1 MSQFLLEI
9 GMEEIPARFLV
20 DLRDQLKDRVED
32 FLTASRINFE
42 SLESF
47 ATPRRLAVR
56 VNGLA
61 EGQTSL
67 EEEIRGPSLKVA
79 KNEDGTWS
87 KATQGFL
94 RGQGLEEEAV
104 FVKEVKGTDYIFVN
118 KKAAQEKTS
127 SVLKNIVSVLEDMHF
142 PVSMRWGNQ
151 QIEYIRPVHW
161 LVSLLDEQV
170 IPISFARINSDRYTR
185 GHRFLGS
192 REPLCLPH
200 ASEYEKILEEGF
212 VIADFEERQNEIYHQ
227 IQEIA
232 EDNNWDVPD
241 NPELLEEVTALVEWP
256 TAFYGDFEEVYLQIP
271 HIMVITAMRD
281 HQRYF
286 YALNSESKDL
296 LPVFISVR
304 NGDEN
309 HIENV
314 VKGNQKVLRA
324 RLADSLF
331 FYEEDLK
338 HTLEYFV
345 QQLDRVNEHFKLG
358 TFAQKQ
364 ERVSSLLMVLASQI
378 DNLPEED
385 FKAALNASEIYKF
398 DLMTQAVDEFSELQ
412 GQIGGIYAE
421 HFGESEKVAQ
431 AISEQ
436 YLPISAGGDL
446 PETKAGALLALA
458 DKIDTVLAYFS
469 VGLIPTGSNDP
480 YALRRQTMGVVEII
494 LKQNWSFD
502 LAPLISSRLESLQT
516 NLKEV
521 SSDSVE
527 EITDQAIN
535 FIQARIQVY
544 LENKQVSYDVIQSV
558 LGSSHLNVNRLVE
571 SALAIQ
577 KRRNQ
582 NEERFRQVIENL
594 SRVVNL
600 GEKVTEVV
608 EIKPELAQT
617 DSETE
622 LIDKVMMAA
631 SIESLEE
638 QLNYYLSISPII
650 SEYFEENMVNADDES
665 LRFNRYQLMYQLTQ
679 AIIQIFDPRKLVTK

>member
-87 KATQGFL
+87 KATLGFL

-436 YLPISAGGDL
+436 YLPTSAGGDL

-458 DKIDTVLAYFS
+458 DKIDTILAYFS

-622 LIDKVMMAA
+622 LIGKVMMAA